1 MHRENLNIRSDI
13 RNATLQELYCDW
25 WQKHGPDAKPQKKK
39 VAEIV
44 DSKLRS
50 ISTTIR
56 RVRLKDIRILD
67 NDENARYMT
76 SEQMRV
82 LVDNLKRGGNLTSVP
97 LVIEK
102 EKRLEAVSGNH
113 RIQVKNVYNTAVA
126 IDMMADLALERLAQI
141 EEEHDKAEKTEK
153 EARD

>member
-1 MHRENLNIRSDI
+1 MIGGKSMDLMPNR
-13 RNATLQELYCDW
+13 
-25 WQKHGPDAKPQKKK
+25 KKKK

-82 LVDNLKRGGNLTSVP
+82 LVDNLKRDGNLTSVP

-102 EKRLEAVSGNH
+102 EKKLEAVSGNH
-113 RIQVKNVYNTAVA
+113 RIQAAVEA
-126 IDMMADLALERLAQI
+126 GI
-141 EEEHDKAEKTEK
+141 EEAEVMVLPP
-153 EARD
+153 DIS